1 MEFDKIKVSLFI
13 STLALLVVTIGMIVF
28 GIKQGEQIRHLKSD
42 LKSVQTELADKQAE
56 QNTNQSESEK
66 IIKEFYKT
74 VYNYEKSQK
83 EISMTTVKELAT
95 DNVYQELQNE
105 INVNNS
111 YSPQQNTIQKSS
123 VNENEIKILAYES
136 KDNSQQYLVTV
147 PIHQVFN
154 GTKNDFEINQIIQI
168 KNQQITQ
175 RTTIQ
180 LGEE

>member
-13 STLALLVVTIGMIVF
+13 STLVLLVVTIGMIVF

-123 VNENEIKILAYES
+123 VNENEIKVLAYES
-136 KDNSQQYLVTV
+136 KDNSQQYLVTA
-147 PIHQVFN
+147 PIRQVFN

>member
-123 VNENEIKILAYES
+123 VNENEIKILAYAS
-136 KDNSQQYLVTV
+136 KDNSQQ
-147 PIHQVFN
+147 
-154 GTKNDFEINQIIQI
+154 
-168 KNQQITQ
+168 
-175 RTTIQ
+175 
-180 LGEE
+180 

>member
-136 KDNSQQYLVTV
+136 KDNSQQYLVT
-147 PIHQVFN
+147 
-154 GTKNDFEINQIIQI
+154 
-168 KNQQITQ
+168 
-175 RTTIQ
+175 
-180 LGEE
+180 